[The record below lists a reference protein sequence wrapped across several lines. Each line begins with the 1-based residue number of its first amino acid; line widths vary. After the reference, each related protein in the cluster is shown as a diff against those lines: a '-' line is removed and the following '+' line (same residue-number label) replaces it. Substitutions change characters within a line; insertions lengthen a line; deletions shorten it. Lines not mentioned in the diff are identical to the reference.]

1 MTRNILIIGITGSG
15 KSALANVLT
24 NADQFEEGSSIISVT
39 KNYQKSDPFEW
50 KGTNYYVI
58 DNIGFGDTD
67 NLAEEV
73 ILYEIGKG
81 IYCAK
86 EGIDQVFFVFKNKF
100 SPEQIRNFNS
110 FKELISESSITKFT
124 TLVRTNFVSFRS
136 PRKCEK
142 DRQDLLNENRELRE
156 IIESCNGI
164 LYVDNPPI
172 PVIDEEDD
180 EEEKKDKEKEM
191 TINKKDREDSR
202 ELTLNHLTTNCQGVY
217 KLKEWDNIYAIVAN
231 YFEKEKEI
239 EQSNSLTKKEEIEK
253 EKSKA
258 IAEIKIK
265 LEKEFPRINEQL
277 TAAIEQSKR

>member
-1 MTRNILIIGITGSG
+1 MTRNILIVGITGSG

-24 NADQFEEGSSIISVT
+24 NTNQFEEGNSVISVT

-136 PRKCEK
+136 RQKCEK
-142 DRQDLLNENRELRE
+142 DHQDLLNESRELRE
-156 IIESCNGI
+156 IIESCNNI
-164 LYVDNPPI
+164 LHVDNPPI

-191 TINKKDREDSR
+191 TINKEDREYSR
-202 ELTLNHLTTNCQGVY
+202 NLILNHLITNCQGVY
-217 KLKEWDNIYAIVAN
+217 KLKE
-231 YFEKEKEI
+231 
-239 EQSNSLTKKEEIEK
+239 
-253 EKSKA
+253 
-258 IAEIKIK
+258 
-265 LEKEFPRINEQL
+265 
-277 TAAIEQSKR
+277 